1 MFYQAVRLVYLI
13 VLKLLYRI
21 KIHGRENIPGR
32 IPFIICSNHLS
43 WLDPVIVGL
52 VFPGSYK
59 IHFMA
64 KKELFSNF
72 ISSYLLGKVGAFPLN
87 REDADYAAI
96 KKSYQ
101 LLHDGQVLGLFPEG
115 SRSKSGK
122 LQKPYNGAALIA
134 VRSGV
139 PIVPVAI
146 AGPYRLF
153 KTLHVFIGPPF
164 VLPPLQYDRKEDK
177 KTRLEEMSLHIMDQ
191 IRNLFPEGHINK
203 PLE

>member
-1 MFYQAVRLVYLI
+1 MFYQAFRLVYLI

-21 KIHGRENIPGR
+21 NIHGRENIPGR

-43 WLDPVIVGL
+43 WLDPAIIGA

-64 KKELFSNF
+64 KKELFNNV
-72 ISSYLLGKVGAFPLN
+72 ISAYLLGKVGAFPLN
-87 REDADYAAI
+87 RKDADYAAI
-96 KKSYQ
+96 RKAYQ
-101 LLHDGQVLGLFPEG
+101 LLKDGQVLGLFPEG

-153 KTLHVFIGPPF
+153 KQLHVFIGPPF
-164 VLPPLQYDRKEDK
+164 VLPPLHYNRKEDK
-177 KTRLEEMSLHIMDQ
+177 RARLEEMSIQIMDR